1 MATLGTTPEP
11 RVRETSTDTGTGNF
25 VLAGAKSNTEQAFL
39 GAYGGGTSNVPY
51 VIVNL
56 DAAEWEEGLAT
67 VQDNGTGSS
76 EIVRGGSQTVTASS
90 NGGSAVSF
98 SAGDKDVFSS
108 LSGEQTAA
116 LFDHAVSTANPH
128 GVTKSQVGLGNVP
141 NEDATNP
148 ANWDQAGAITDQALV
163 WNGTQWGPQDVTVP
177 VDSVAGKTGS
187 VTLNSADV
195 NLGSVTNDAQLKQ
208 SSNLSDVNSISAAR
222 NNLGLGTQATKD
234 QYISTTSQ
242 NTNNGDITYV
252 V

>member
-1 MATLGTTPEP
+1 MATLGTIPEP

-25 VLAGAKSNTEQAFL
+25 VLAGAKDNTEQAFL

-51 VIVNL
+51 VIVSL

-67 VQDNGTGSS
+67 VQNDGTGSS

-98 SAGDKDVFSS
+98 SAGDKDVFSP
-108 LSGEQTAA
+108 LSGEQTQA
-116 LFDHAVSTANPH
+116 LFEHVGSTANPH
-128 GVTKSQVGLGNVP
+128 GVTKSQVSLGNVP

-148 ANWDQAGAITDQALV
+148 ANWDPANTDGNFLVGDGSTFVAESGAT
-163 WNGTQWGPQDVTVP
+163 
-177 VDSVAGKTGS
+177 
-187 VTLNSADV
+187 
-195 NLGSVTNDAQLKQ
+195 
-208 SSNLSDVNSISAAR
+208 AR
-222 NNLGLGTQATKD
+222 TSLGLGTQATND
-234 QYISTTSQ
+234 QHIATSSS